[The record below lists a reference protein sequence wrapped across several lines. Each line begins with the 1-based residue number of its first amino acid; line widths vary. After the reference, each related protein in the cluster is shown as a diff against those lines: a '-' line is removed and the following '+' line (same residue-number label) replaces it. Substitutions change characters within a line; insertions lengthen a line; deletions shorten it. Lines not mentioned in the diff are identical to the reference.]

1 MEAKTPQGFLDE
13 ILPLRFKPEK
23 AKGID
28 ATIQLNVTGPQGG
41 EWNVEIKDQ
50 KLTVQKGVHP
60 SPKLSIRISE
70 ADFLDIVNDKLG
82 AQKAFFTGRIK
93 FKGDITL
100 ALKLRD
106 AGFL

>member
-1 MEAKTPQGFLDE
+1 MEAKTPQEFFDE
-13 ILPLRFKPEK
+13 VLPLRFKPEK

-28 ATIQLNVTGPQGG
+28 ATIQLNITGPHSG

-60 SPKLSIRISE
+60 SPKLAIGVSE
-70 ADFLDIVNDKLG
+70 ADFLDIVNDKLS

-100 ALKLRD
+100 ALKLRG